1 MKFHGATCK
10 NETPTSTTQDHSGH
24 AGHGGAHG
32 VVDYSNEYAMSVG
45 DLMKHVD
52 SENISKPYSIIL
64 PSSEEGVFT
73 VAKGSNT
80 GITGLD
86 VNPNEEITNYFDQY
100 TGSLI
105 SSVGYDEYGILG
117 KWFTWG
123 IPLHEGHLF
132 GWPNRIINRFICL
145 AFLYLIYLGFKS
157 WLLRR
162 QKGMISATS
171 MPKEISI
178 PFCIFMIL
186 LGVIMPLF
194 GISLIVVVL
203 IELIFGFT
211 KRNKTAIQGR
221 K

>member
-1 MKFHGATCK
+1 M
-10 NETPTSTTQDHSGH
+10 
-24 AGHGGAHG
+24 
-32 VVDYSNEYAMSVG
+32 
-45 DLMKHVD
+45 
-52 SENISKPYSIIL
+52 
-64 PSSEEGVFT
+64 
-73 VAKGSNT
+73 
-80 GITGLD
+80 
-86 VNPNEEITNYFDQY
+86 
-100 TGSLI
+100 
-105 SSVGYDEYGILG
+105 
-117 KWFTWG
+117 
-123 IPLHEGHLF
+123 PLHEGHLF
-132 GWPNRIINRFICL
+132 GWPNKIINRFICL

-162 QKGMISATS
+162 QKGMISAPS